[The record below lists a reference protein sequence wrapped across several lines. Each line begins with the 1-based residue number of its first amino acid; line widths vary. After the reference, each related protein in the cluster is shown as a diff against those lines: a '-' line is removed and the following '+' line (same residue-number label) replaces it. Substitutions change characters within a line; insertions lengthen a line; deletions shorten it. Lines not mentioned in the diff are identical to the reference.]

1 MVEQIEENKA
11 KVKYLQ
17 KQIEKMNKIVQEKND
32 LINYYNINKT
42 INEYNINYNIN
53 NINSIN
59 NKKEKDEEKY

>member
-1 MVEQIEENKA
+1 
-11 KVKYLQ
+11 
-17 KQIEKMNKIVQEKND
+17 MNKIVQEKND

-42 INEYNINYNIN
+42 INEYNININNINYNIN